1 MINSKYYMKQYL
13 ESKNSQKQNTKE
25 KLFKE
30 SYYYLMWYS
39 HYQIERFSN
48 KVTNDNQKINGLN
61 DQEVLKKR
69 LKHISIISAYNKII
83 NLLITDIDYEFGI
96 SGNKT
101 YEINKLL
108 NEIERMKK
116 ASKDEYKKYINIRD
130 ILNYISDTV
139 DVAFFRDS
147 QILER
152 NKKIKLEKYILEL
165 KKAFKI
171 LYNIGENHIILHAN
185 TYLNYLSTYNIKVY
199 TEENLE
205 DSIYD
210 HYSLYIKDIDLLE
223 CYRKTISV
231 AVENGH
237 ISLIQKS
244 LSRLNSLEDIEK
256 MISTIKEKINELST
270 ISDYSFKS
278 TKDNIS
284 YVEKI
289 IRIAKKNELKSLDLL
304 EYQKVIAE
312 LDNII
317 PNNT

>member
-13 ESKNSQKQNTKE
+13 DSKNSRNPNTKE

-39 HYQIERFSN
+39 HYQIERFSS
-48 KVTNDNQKINGLN
+48 KVTNDNQKINNLN
-61 DQEVLKKR
+61 DNEAFKKR
-69 LKHISIISAYNKII
+69 LKHISTISAYSKII
-83 NLLITDIDYEFGI
+83 SLLITDIEYEFGI

-116 ASKDEYKKYINIRD
+116 ATKEEYKKYINIRD
-130 ILNYISDTV
+130 LLNYISDTV
-139 DVAFFRDS
+139 GVAFFRDS
-147 QILER
+147 KILER
-152 NKKIKLEKYILEL
+152 TKKIKLEKYLNEL
-165 KKAFKI
+165 KKAFKV
-171 LYNIGENHIILHAN
+171 LYGTAENHIILHAN
-185 TYLNYLSTYNIKVY
+185 TYLNYIATYNVKVY

-231 AVENGH
+231 SVENGH

-244 LSRLNSLEDIEK
+244 LSRLNSIEDIER
-256 MISTIKEKINELST
+256 MISIISQKLNELSE

-278 TKDNIS
+278 TKENIS
-284 YVEKI
+284 RTEKI
-289 IRIAKKNELKSLDLL
+289 IRLAKKNELNSLNLL
-304 EYQKVIAE
+304 EYKKVISK

-317 PNNT
+317 PENS